1 MKIESERLVL
11 RRYVDGDFAFLH
23 GMAADPEMVKYVGN
37 GETRDRDG
45 ALRFLYWVYQG
56 YKDDPATGLL
66 VLERRSDGE
75 PVGHAGLV
83 PQKVDGA
90 DEWEIGYWVA
100 KDYWSQ
106 GYATEAAKTLRD
118 YAFGELG
125 KKRAVSLIHPDNKAS
140 QRVAENCGMKLEK
153 ESLIS
158 GRAAYVYAIHKEEW
172 K

>member
-66 VLERRSDGE
+66 LLERRSDGE

-83 PQKVDGA
+83 PQKWTAPMNGKSA
-90 DEWEIGYWVA
+90 TGLLRIIGHKA
-100 KDYWSQ
+100 KRLKRQRPCGIMLSVNS
-106 GYATEAAKTLRD
+106 AKSVLC
-118 YAFGELG
+118 
-125 KKRAVSLIHPDNKAS
+125 H
-140 QRVAENCGMKLEK
+140 
-153 ESLIS
+153 
-158 GRAAYVYAIHKEEW
+158 
-172 K
+172 